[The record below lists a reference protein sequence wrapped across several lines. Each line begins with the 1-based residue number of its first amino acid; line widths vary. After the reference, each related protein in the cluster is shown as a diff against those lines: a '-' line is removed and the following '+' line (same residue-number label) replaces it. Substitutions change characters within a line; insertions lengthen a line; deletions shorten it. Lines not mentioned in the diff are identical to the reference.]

1 MNQLAHFVYRLI
13 NSNETEHIKL
23 SRSEGIVVRK
33 LRSILKRDPDELAV
47 QLSVPQV
54 QAEEWLV
61 PPPAPSID

>member
-1 MNQLAHFVYRLI
+1 MNQLANFVYRLI
-13 NSNETEHIKL
+13 NGGETEHINL

-47 QLSVPQV
+47 QLSMPQV

>member
-1 MNQLAHFVYRLI
+1 MNQLANFVYRLI
-13 NSNETEHIKL
+13 NGDETEHINL

-47 QLSVPQV
+47 QLSMPQV